1 MDLVEQDFDI
11 KFVKDI
17 NDIILKINENIS
29 QFFNYFSK
37 LEILKYEEEFLNVV
51 NNFNQIIKATN
62 KFSKEEYLKIRQAN
76 FEEDLKIK
84 FKNYSENI
92 SKLYENDYIKRM
104 KEYNQDLEYL
114 INNFNCESEVKNL
127 SNSNSGNNIST
138 NNESFGEDKRSLSPI
153 FYDNCASNE
162 DNNKIN
168 NNDDINFNCSVCS
181 IKNPNKATIFCDKCN
196 QLFCDSCYKVI
207 EKLDKNGKCDHNI
220 QNISKMKVQNEIGK
234 IFYLNSLN
242 NFIKRTILKS
252 NYLLNNQ
259 NQQIKFINNGDSNSL
274 IINFIKKSLFEYPII
289 KDINDITEINYLKSI
304 NTLIN
309 NLDINNID
317 INSYNISELHED
329 LVSSLKNVFMNEK
342 NEKINSGL
350 GIRDL
355 VNQKEDID
363 DYDESGD
370 ENDITDEKNII
381 KPIKKNESK

>member
-17 NDIILKINENIS
+17 NDIILKIHENIS

-153 FYDNCASNE
+153 FYDNCVSNE

-196 QLFCDSCYKVI
+196 QLFCDSCYEVI
-207 EKLDKNGKCDHNI
+207 EKLDKKEKCAHNI
-220 QNISKMKVQNEIGK
+220 QNIAKMKYQNEIGK

-242 NFIKRTILKS
+242 NFIKRIILKS

-259 NQQIKFINNGDSNSL
+259 NQQIKFINNGDANSSK
-274 IINFIKKSLFEYPII
+274 INFIKKKLFEYPII

-304 NTLIN
+304 NTLVK

-329 LVSSLKNVFMNEK
+329 LVSSLKNVFMNKK

-370 ENDITDEKNII
+370 ENDIIDEKNII
-381 KPIKKNESK
+381 KPIKKNGSK

>member
-51 NNFNQIIKATN
+51 NNFNQIIKKN
-62 KFSKEEYLKIRQAN
+62 KFSREKYLKIKQTN
-76 FEEDLKIK
+76 FEEDLKTK

-127 SNSNSGNNIST
+127 SNSSSGNNIST
-138 NNESFGEDKRSLSPI
+138 NNESFGEDKRSLSRI
-153 FYDNCASNE
+153 FYDNSASNE

-196 QLFCDSCYKVI
+196 QLLCDSCYEVI
-207 EKLDKNGKCDHNI
+207 EKLDKKDKCDHNI
-220 QNISKMKVQNEIGK
+220 QNIAKMKVQNEIGK

-259 NQQIKFINNGDSNSL
+259 NQQIKFINNGDANSSK
-274 IINFIKKSLFEYPII
+274 INFIKKKLFEYPII

-304 NTLIN
+304 NTLVN

>member
-51 NNFNQIIKATN
+51 NNFNQIIKKN
-62 KFSKEEYLKIRQAN
+62 KFSREKYLKIKQTN
-76 FEEDLKIK
+76 FEEDLKTK

-127 SNSNSGNNIST
+127 SNSSSGNNIST
-138 NNESFGEDKRSLSPI
+138 NNESFGEDKRSLSRI
-153 FYDNCASNE
+153 FYDNSASNE

-196 QLFCDSCYKVI
+196 QLLCDSCYEVI
-207 EKLDKNGKCDHNI
+207 EKLDKKDKCDHNI
-220 QNISKMKVQNEIGK
+220 QNIAKMKVQNEIGK

-259 NQQIKFINNGDSNSL
+259 NQQIKFINNGDANSSK
-274 IINFIKKSLFEYPII
+274 INFIKKKLFEYPII

-304 NTLIN
+304 NTLVK